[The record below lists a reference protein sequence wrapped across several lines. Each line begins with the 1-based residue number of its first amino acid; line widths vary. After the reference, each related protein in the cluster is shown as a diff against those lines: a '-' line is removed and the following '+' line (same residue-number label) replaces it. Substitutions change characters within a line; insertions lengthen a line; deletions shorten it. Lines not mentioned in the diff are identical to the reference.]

1 MAKKTEPR
9 VIIIPPLKKTEFEVR
24 LVGDRPL
31 MVSNKLS
38 VIEKLDR
45 IYGGSGG
52 KASAV
57 AEERASA
64 DEQYAAAFYVMP
76 DSKYCPPDKRAL
88 YGIPTSGIKKCA
100 TAAIRMTGISDNTTV
115 GLIGKSFFIMSDGGG
130 LSRLH
135 FKKLERDIR
144 GVNIGSGQKTV
155 PQLRHR
161 PMFHDWYVDLRI
173 SFNNKIL
180 SPEQIIN
187 LLMHA
192 GQYIG
197 YGEMRAQKNQG
208 ECGGFIVEALGK
220 TRRQ

>member
-1 MAKKTEPR
+1 MAKKIEPR

-38 VIEKLDR
+38 VIEELDR

-57 AEERASA
+57 AKAKASS

-76 DSKYCPPDKRAL
+76 DSKHSPPDQRAL

-100 TAAIRMTGISDNTTV
+100 TAAVRMTGINDNTTV

-135 FKKLERDIR
+135 FKKLERDVR

-173 SFNNKIL
+173 SFNEKIL
-180 SPEQIIN
+180 SPEQIVN
-187 LLMHA
+187 LLAHA

-197 YGEMRAQKNQG
+197 LCEMRTQKNQG
-208 ECGGFIVEALGK
+208 ECGGFVVETVGK
-220 TRRQ
+220 VRRK